1 MRKKMVVLDP
11 QQQQQQQ
18 QQNENQNLN
27 LNHNQQQQ
35 KQQQSVVEVMVV
47 SSSSSSSS
55 QEGGVCSVCVSHSVL
70 RFGCIDLESGCVGS
84 ELGVVK

>member
-1 MRKKMVVLDP
+1 MVVLDP
-11 QQQQQQQ
+11 QQQQ
-18 QQNENQNLN
+18 NENENLN
-27 LNHNQQQQ
+27 QNHNQQQQ

-47 SSSSSSSS
+47 SSSSSSSSS

>member
-11 QQQQQQQ
+11 QQQQR

-27 LNHNQQQQ
+27 QNHNQQQQ

-55 QEGGVCSVCVSHSVL
+55 SQEGGVCSVRVSHSVL

>member
-11 QQQQQQQ
+11 QQ
-18 QQNENQNLN
+18 NENQNLN
-27 LNHNQQQQ
+27 QNHNQQQQ

-47 SSSSSSSS
+47 SSSSSS
-55 QEGGVCSVCVSHSVL
+55 QGGVCSVCVSHSVL

>member
-11 QQQQQQQ
+11 QQQQ
-18 QQNENQNLN
+18 NENENLN
-27 LNHNQQQQ
+27 QNHNQQQQ

-47 SSSSSSSS
+47 SSSSSSSSS